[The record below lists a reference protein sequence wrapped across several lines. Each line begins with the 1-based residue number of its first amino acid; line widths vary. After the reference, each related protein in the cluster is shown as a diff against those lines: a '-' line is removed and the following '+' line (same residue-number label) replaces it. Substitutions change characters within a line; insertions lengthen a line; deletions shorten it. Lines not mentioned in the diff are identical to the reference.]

1 MKKPALLLL
10 AVLMALTFA
19 FAFAGC
25 KQDRPEAQDVFETE
39 NFVFTLNKTA
49 VSDVYTVKPTEK
61 GKSQEKLTIPGD
73 IYGYRVTTVEQR
85 AFKGETAL
93 KELTL
98 SPGITM
104 IEGEAFSG
112 CKSLTSLTLPDT
124 LVSIKANAFEDCEA
138 LQRVDIPSSVR
149 AMEAYAFA
157 NCKELISVTLSNSM
171 KTVADYAFSGT
182 AIRSITIPDG
192 VKKIGAYAFSGC
204 DKLAEVKLPA
214 SLSEIG
220 TYAFSSCTSLTEILF
235 PRNDMLKLG
244 AYAFC
249 FAGLTKVYI
258 PENVILGEY
267 TFMKL
272 AWDDSVPNPGE
283 PSSPGL
289 SGCTAIYYESPE
301 GSLGTNAF
309 GYTWN
314 RPDKGF
320 HIYVPSGSMNYYT
333 SQGIT
338 DEAWNR
344 CVVNSV
350 NSNNGEFKVLQEYDI
365 SGVFPDGFPVAK

>member
-1 MKKPALLLL
+1 MKKLTLLLI
-10 AVLMALTFA
+10 AVLTALTLSFA
-19 FAFAGC
+19 FTGC
-25 KQDRPEAQDVFETE
+25 KPSQPAAQDVFETE

-49 VSDVYTVKPTEK
+49 GSDVYTVKPTEK

-73 IYGYRVTTVEQR
+73 IYGYRVTAVGQQ
-85 AFKGETAL
+85 AFKDATAL

-98 SPGITM
+98 SSGITI
-104 IEGEAFSG
+104 IEGAAFSG

-124 LVSIKANAFEDCEA
+124 LVSIKANAFENCDS

-149 AMEAYAFA
+149 AMEAYAFS
-157 NCKELISVTLSNSM
+157 NCKSLSSVTLSASM
-171 KTVADYAFSGT
+171 KTVADYAFSET

-192 VKKIGAYAFSGC
+192 VKKICAYAFAGC
-204 DKLAEVKLPA
+204 EKLSEVKLPA
-214 SLSEIG
+214 SLSEIA
-220 TYAFSSCTSLTEILF
+220 TYAFSNCTSLTEILF

-333 SQGIT
+333 SKGIT

-365 SGVFPDGFPVAK
+365 SEVFPDGFPVAK

>member
-365 SGVFPDGFPVAK
+365 SEVFPDGFPVAK

>member
-49 VSDVYTVKPTEK
+49 GSDVYTVKPTEK

-157 NCKELISVTLSNSM
+157 NCKALSSVTLSTSM

-192 VKKIGAYAFSGC
+192 FKKIGAYAFSGC

>member
-157 NCKELISVTLSNSM
+157 NCKALSSVTLSTSM

>member
-1 MKKPALLLL
+1 
-10 AVLMALTFA
+10 
-19 FAFAGC
+19 
-25 KQDRPEAQDVFETE
+25 
-39 NFVFTLNKTA
+39 
-49 VSDVYTVKPTEK
+49 
-61 GKSQEKLTIPGD
+61 
-73 IYGYRVTTVEQR
+73 
-85 AFKGETAL
+85 
-93 KELTL
+93 
-98 SPGITM
+98 
-104 IEGEAFSG
+104 
-112 CKSLTSLTLPDT
+112 
-124 LVSIKANAFEDCEA
+124 
-138 LQRVDIPSSVR
+138 
-149 AMEAYAFA
+149 MEAYAFA

-365 SGVFPDGFPVAK
+365 SEVFPDGFPVAK